1 MSDLSSYRR
10 VKTTLDRTLGGL
22 LVALIAITVVNVLWQ
37 VATRF
42 VLGSPSSVTEE
53 LARYLLIWISILGAG
68 YSVGQRSHLA
78 LELLPEKLEGR
89 SQRRLQ
95 QAILLFIGLFSL
107 LVMVVGGLR
116 LVYLQFLLGQT
127 SSALG
132 WPLGAVYL
140 VVPLAG
146 LVMLVYVIIFY
157 FLLHR
162 EGVEALREVSTPDSS
177 PTV

>member
-1 MSDLSSYRR
+1 MSDLPYHR
-10 VKTTLDRTLGGL
+10 VKTTLDRVLGGF
-22 LVALIAITVVNVLWQ
+22 LVALMAITVLNVLWQ

-53 LARYLLIWISILGAG
+53 LARYLLIWIGILGAG

-78 LELLPEKLEGR
+78 LELLPETLEGR
-89 SQRRLQ
+89 SLQRLQ
-95 QAILLFIGLFSL
+95 QAILLFVGLFAL
-107 LVMVVGGLR
+107 LVMVVGGIR

-146 LVMLVYVIIFY
+146 FIMLAYVGIF
-157 FLLHR
+157 FLLLR
-162 EGVEALREVSTPDSS
+162 KEGVKALREVSTRSS
-177 PTV
+177 SSAA